1 MEKLVWKNPKNLY
14 DVFYVNK
21 MCILHKFLKRRHTY
35 EKIDDDI
42 ELVEHRYVVRDI
54 YYQTRKRV
62 KNLSN
67 IIMFHHDG
75 LQINGAFVRYEYIP
89 VIKRIGYADVLLPTF
104 TDIVNGKIQK
114 ADTISHI
121 YIRFDSV
128 TEMKTFVSNIMSK
141 MVYVKDI
148 GIYDKSVFSLKSAKK
163 FCRK

>member
-1 MEKLVWKNPKNLY
+1 MCLRLFNRFFKKSLY
-14 DVFYVNK
+14 Q
-21 MCILHKFLKRRHTY
+21 
-35 EKIDDDI
+35 KIDDVDDI

-89 VIKRIGYADVLLPTF
+89 VIKRIGYADVLLSTF

-114 ADTISHI
+114 ADTISYI

-141 MVYVKDI
+141 MIYIKDI
-148 GIYDKSVFSLKSAKK
+148 GEYDKDVFNLKSAKK